1 MGRNFDLTRDEE
13 SIDINNNILPDADA
27 TKIIR
32 NFNFTI
38 NNIEKKFELVEELKS
53 NGQFEIMNDVLRSQ
67 IVFTMSALDYYM
79 HEIVKY
85 GILSIFKKERASTKS
100 YEGFAVTLS
109 CVERAISNIESIDWL
124 EEWIN
129 LKHKSNT
136 FMDPKKIKDAFSL
149 ITKIDIFKKVA
160 EKMSTDETI
169 LSKSDLTEKMSN
181 IYKRRNSISHQS
193 DRDESTAVLN
203 EIDEEFVRD
212 VIHTIRNFVLYAH
225 NEIVN
230 DI

>member
-1 MGRNFDLTRDEE
+1 MVRNFDLTREE
-13 SIDINNNILPDADA
+13 ETIDIERNIIPDANA
-27 TKIIR
+27 IKIIE
-32 NFNFTI
+32 NFNLTI
-38 NNIEKKFELVEELKS
+38 NNIEKKFELVEELRN
-53 NGQFEIMNDVLRSQ
+53 NGQLEIMNDVLRSQ
-67 IVFTMSALDYYM
+67 VVFAMSNLDYYM

-85 GILSIFKKERASTKS
+85 GILSIFRKERAATKS

-149 ITKIDIFKKVA
+149 ITTIDIFKKVA
-160 EKMSTDETI
+160 EKMSTDELKLT
-169 LSKSDLTEKMSN
+169 KSDLSNKMSD

-193 DRDESTAVLN
+193 DRDESTGMLN
-203 EIDEEFVRD
+203 EIDEAFVKD
-212 VIHTIRNFVLYAH
+212 VIYTIKNFVLHAH